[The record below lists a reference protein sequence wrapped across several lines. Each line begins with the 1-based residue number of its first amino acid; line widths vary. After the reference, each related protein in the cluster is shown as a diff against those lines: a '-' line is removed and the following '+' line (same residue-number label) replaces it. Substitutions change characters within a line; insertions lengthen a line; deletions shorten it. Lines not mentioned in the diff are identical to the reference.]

1 MPLPSAYPL
10 RLAPI
15 IVVNSMCINVLSG
28 LTDKELCHHDPLY
41 YNVIE
46 STDPYYTIN
55 EHDMISNFQ
64 EYICIP
70 SSSNEFR
77 SDVRKVRAE
86 RPFSPN
92 LLESCRKEMKKR
104 GLKLFDGYQNVDCAI
119 NNPTRT
125 SSGLG
130 NQRYGLCAS
139 QSNRLKSPPTP
150 CKGRSMQTGHN
161 RFVQTT
167 AEVRN
172 YYLEAKSVIPDEV
185 VRNDQSSFSIV
196 IDEDYKNSALQDS
209 TLHMN
214 SEHSKQLVTT
224 KNDGFDKKRLTQSE
238 VRNSS
243 ANCQGASSS
252 IHYEDALSVYEVYVL

>member
-1 MPLPSAYPL
+1 
-10 RLAPI
+10 
-15 IVVNSMCINVLSG
+15 MCINFLSG
-28 LTDKELCHHDPLY
+28 STDKELRHHDPLY

-64 EYICIP
+64 QNISIP
-70 SSSNEFR
+70 SSSNEFW

-104 GLKLFDGYQNVDCAI
+104 GLKLFDGYQNGHCAI
-119 NNPTRT
+119 NNTTRT

-139 QSNRLKSPPTP
+139 QSNILKSPPTP
-150 CKGRSMQTGHN
+150 CKGRSFHAGHH

-167 AEVRN
+167 AEVHD
-172 YYLEAKSVIPDEV
+172 YYLEAKSVAPNGV
-185 VRNDQSSFSIV
+185 VRKDQNSFSIAK
-196 IDEDYKNSALQDS
+196 DKDYKNNALQDS
-209 TLHMN
+209 TLHIN
-214 SEHSKQLVTT
+214 SAHSEITT
-224 KNDGFDKKRLTQSE
+224 KNGGFDKKRLPRSE
-238 VRNSS
+238 VSNNS
-243 ANCQGASSS
+243 ANCHGASAS